1 MVNMIPG
8 SNPYQQ
14 YKKNAVETATPE
26 KLLLMLFDAAIKFLI
41 QGQMGIEQK
50 NFEAANKS
58 LLRVQDI
65 FSELIT
71 SLDMEKGAELAE
83 NLQKLYD
90 FYRSEVIQANI
101 SKDANRLGSVLEFL
115 HLYRS
120 VWAEAANISRQ
131 AAK

>member
-41 QGQMGIEQK
+41 QGQLAIEQK
-50 NFEAANKS
+50 NFESANRS

-83 NLQKLYD
+83 NLKKLYG
-90 FYRSEVIQANI
+90 FYRNEVIQANMT
-101 SKDANRLGSVLEFL
+101 KDVGRLGPVLEFL

-120 VWAEAANISRQ
+120 VWAEAAIITRQ